1 MAEYNILYLELI
13 KRLSILKAKLP
24 YLNSLEESEKEEYR
38 KIIDLLLKKLDDR
51 YSEAKYI
58 DDIEDDVIELETKF

>member
-38 KIIDLLLKKLDDR
+38 KVIDLLLKKLPL
-51 YSEAKYI
+51 YMVIFLKYHSY
-58 DDIEDDVIELETKF
+58 